1 MENIELILVT
11 DFCKYH
17 EISYSFIS
25 GLSEA
30 GIIEVVTEERGE
42 LLRTDQ
48 LAHLEKLVRFHKDL
62 EINPAG
68 VEAIAHLLERM
79 NDMQRRMEHLQQ
91 LLRSYD
97 RDFSIGISRFF
108 R

>member
-17 EISYSFIS
+17 EISYSFVS

-48 LAHLEKLVRFHKDL
+48 LAQLEKLVRFHKDL
-62 EINPAG
+62 DINPAG

-79 NDMQRRMEHLQQ
+79 NDMQRQMQQMQQ
-91 LLRSYD
+91 LLNLYD
-97 RDFSIGISRFF
+97 RDISTGH
-108 R
+108 